1 MAWRGEWKSGVVL
14 ADPAEVVFL
23 GTETKRHDFVM
34 RVKEDGERLV
44 ADAVALIVCLVDLV
58 AGQDHAEAG
67 YVDCLPVEIHA
78 GDPRARGAGGGVF
91 VSVIDGGI
99 PVQRA
104 CDGLGVGIENH
115 LTGIKAMS
123 GGGVIRAVER
133 GGDGVAEVPAHTVW
147 GLSLISVKSRRLP
160 C

>member
-1 MAWRGEWKSGVVL
+1 M
-14 ADPAEVVFL
+14 
-23 GTETKRHDFVM
+23 
-34 RVKEDGERLV
+34 
-44 ADAVALIVCLVDLV
+44 IVCLVDLV

-133 GGDGVAEVPAHTVW
+133 GGGGARSHGLGPEFNLRKIETAAVLMTARPARVLQRYR
-147 GLSLISVKSRRLP
+147 GAVLP
-160 C
+160 DPSNRGEHERIPRGES